1 MAQRVQGLYR
11 RPGDDVD
18 VMPNSAQLA
27 EIRHTDLVF
36 PQQTNH
42 QGSYFGGAALA
53 EMDKIAFLIA
63 ARHARRPFVTASC
76 DRIDFRAPAFVG
88 NMIELTGQVRMV
100 GRHSMI
106 VDVELAAENILTG
119 ERWVCTRGAF
129 TMVAADRKT
138 NPERLPPAPDSKPD
152 FAASDAASART
163 LQLVFP
169 GDTNH
174 LGQLFGGNAMS
185 VMGKAAYIAAT
196 RHTGSDVGMAAS
208 DKIDFI
214 APTQEG
220 EMLDVAAQVQSVGRT
235 SIQVTVRAEA
245 EDLMTGD
252 RRLVGEADYVMVA
265 IDKDGKPTPA
275 KPLVSAH

>member
-1 MAQRVQGLYR
+1 
-11 RPGDDVD
+11 
-18 VMPNSAQLA
+18 MPNSAQLA

-76 DRIDFRAPAFVG
+76 DRIDFKLPAHVG
-88 NMIELTGQVRMV
+88 NLIELTGKIRMV
-100 GRHSMI
+100 GRSSMI
-106 VDVELAAENILTG
+106 VDVELAAEDMRSG
-119 ERWVCTRGAF
+119 ERWICTRGAF
-129 TMVAADRKT
+129 TMVAADRKS
-138 NPERLPPAPDSKPD
+138 NPDRLPAVPDDQAGFAPSPAG
-152 FAASDAASART
+152 SART

-185 VMGKAAYIAAT
+185 VMGKAAYIAAS
-196 RHTGSDVGMAAS
+196 RHCRTDVGMAAS

-220 EMLDVAAQVQSVGRT
+220 EMLDVAADVTSVGRT
-235 SIQVTVRAEA
+235 SMQVKVRAEA
-245 EDLMTGD
+245 ENLMTSE
-252 RRLVGEADYVMVA
+252 RRLVGEAEYVMVA
-265 IDKDGKPTPA
+265 LNKQGQPTE
-275 KPLVSAH
+275 VVTGI

>member
-1 MAQRVQGLYR
+1 
-11 RPGDDVD
+11 
-18 VMPNSAQLA
+18 MPNLAQLA

-36 PQQTNH
+36 PEQTNH

-76 DRIDFRAPAFVG
+76 DRIDFRKPAFVG
-88 NMIELTGQVRMV
+88 NLIELTGQVRMV
-100 GRHSMI
+100 GRTSMI
-106 VDVELAAENILTG
+106 VDVELAAEDMRTG

-138 NPERLPPAPDSKPD
+138 NSDRLPGVPNEQTGFDPSPAG
-152 FAASDAASART
+152 SART

-185 VMGKAAYIAAT
+185 VMGKAAYIAAS
-196 RHTGSDVGMAAS
+196 RHCRSDVGMAAS

-214 APTQEG
+214 APTREG
-220 EMLDVAAQVQSVGRT
+220 ELLDVAASVVSTGRT
-235 SIQVTVRAEA
+235 SLQVDVRAEA
-245 EDLMTGD
+245 EDLMSGD
-252 RRLVGEADYVMVA
+252 RRLVGEGRYVMVA
-265 IDKDGKPTPA
+265 LDQQGTPTP
-275 KPLVSAH
+275 VTTG

>member
-1 MAQRVQGLYR
+1 
-11 RPGDDVD
+11 
-18 VMPNSAQLA
+18 MPNSAQLA
-27 EIRHTDLVF
+27 EIRHTDLIF

-63 ARHARRPFVTASC
+63 ARHSRRPFVTASC

-88 NMIELTGQVRMV
+88 NVIELTGQVRMV

-119 ERWVCTRGAF
+119 ERWICTRGAF

-220 EMLDVAAQVQSVGRT
+220 ELLDVTAQVQSVGRT
-235 SIQVTVRAEA
+235 SIQVGVRAEA

-265 IDKDGKPTPA
+265 IDKNGKPTPA
-275 KPLVSAH
+275 KPLL